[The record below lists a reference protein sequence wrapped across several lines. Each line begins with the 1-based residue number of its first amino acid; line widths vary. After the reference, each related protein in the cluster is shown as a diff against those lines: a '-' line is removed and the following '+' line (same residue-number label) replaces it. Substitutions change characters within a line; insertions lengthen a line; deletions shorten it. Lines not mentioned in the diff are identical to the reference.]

1 MTTKRNRRKEA
12 ELLEADDDDAVA
24 DDPASADDTAGDTPE
39 PDAGADDSAPAGD
52 SPEPDAGGD
61 MPEPDA
67 EPGGD
72 DAGDGDGL
80 GTEGGQEEQDGD
92 GEDSSEDSLGVFANL
107 DIRSAFCFGY
117 SRPAS
122 RCWLCIAEQA
132 RDVGWKSVDV
142 KELEASLAQD
152 VDRSY
157 MAIAR
162 LKVANIDD
170 DMEYEVKFDNN
181 KSLWSVEIFESPDAD
196 MTIEERA
203 DFFKSEM
210 FKKIAKTTWR
220 RVKEAKQTFDEV
232 VRQHLDEGELLLVDD
247 IKLDAIMSFLRQE
260 HFLDNILEGKYL
272 DY

>member
-1 MTTKRNRRKEA
+1 MTAKRNRQKEA
-12 ELLEADDDDAVA
+12 ELLEADDDDAGA
-24 DDPASADDTAGDTPE
+24 DDPAPADDTAGDTPE
-39 PDAGADDSAPAGD
+39 PDAGADDPAT
-52 SPEPDAGGD
+52 AGD
-61 MPEPDA
+61 MPELDA
-67 EPGGD
+67 GASGD
-72 DAGDGDGL
+72 DAGNGENLDA
-80 GTEGGQEEQDGD
+80 ESGQEAEQD
-92 GEDSSEDSLGVFANL
+92 SEDSLGVFANL

-157 MAIAR
+157 MDIAR
-162 LKVANIDD
+162 FKVVNIDD

-181 KSLWSVEIFESPDAD
+181 KSLWSVEIFESPEAD

-210 FKKIAKTTWR
+210 FNKIAKTTWR

-272 DY
+272 NY